1 MGIPTPKE
9 RVLAALSYEETDI
22 IPYDVIIESEVEDRL
37 NARYGGN
44 QWEKMIQ
51 KHIAIVSCPIWA
63 EIEPVGDSYVKDEHG
78 SIWDFTARPFHLV
91 DFPLKEPGIEGIDF
105 DAVTQV
111 MLDSLDKGSA
121 EIIIRDNPDKF
132 ILGQLNFGP
141 FERSWMLRGFENVL
155 ADSILNPV
163 FYEELL
169 ERITEMQLALVDK
182 LCELPIDGMFFGDDW
197 GDQRGVILGPE
208 RWRRFIKPRV
218 AKLYERARSAGKIVL
233 THCCGN
239 VFDIIPDMIEMGLD
253 VLESLQ
259 PEAMNVYE
267 IKRKYGK
274 NLRLWGGLGTQQVLP
289 FGSPEDV
296 RGEIR
301 RLIRELGRGGGY
313 ILAPA
318 KPLMEDISTENA
330 VAVIEEFA
338 QGL

>member
-1 MGIPTPKE
+1 
-9 RVLAALSYEETDI
+9 
-22 IPYDVIIESEVEDRL
+22 
-37 NARYGGN
+37 
-44 QWEKMIQ
+44 
-51 KHIAIVSCPIWA
+51 
-63 EIEPVGDSYVKDEHG
+63 
-78 SIWDFTARPFHLV
+78 
-91 DFPLKEPGIEGIDF
+91 
-105 DAVTQV
+105 VTQV
-111 MLDSLDKGSA
+111 VLDSLDKGSA

-155 ADSILNPV
+155 ADSILNPI

-169 ERITEMQLALVDK
+169 ERITEMQLAQVDK

-218 AKLYERARSAGKIVL
+218 ARLYERARSAGKIVL

-259 PEAMNVYE
+259 PEAMDVYE

-301 RLIRELGRGGGY
+301 RLMKELGRDGGY

-318 KPLMEDISTENA
+318 KPLMEDIPTENA